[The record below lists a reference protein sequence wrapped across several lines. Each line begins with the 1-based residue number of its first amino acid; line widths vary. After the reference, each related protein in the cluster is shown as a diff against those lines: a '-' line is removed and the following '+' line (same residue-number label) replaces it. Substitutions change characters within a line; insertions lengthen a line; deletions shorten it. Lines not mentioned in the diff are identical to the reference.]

1 MKYITKEHDGFYWAI
16 GFIEGLREGDKYNA
30 THSAAL
36 MMSDSERLKYLLLG
50 LDRLYEHMIDIKE
63 SAGEQTG

>member
-36 MMSDSERLKYLLLG
+36 KYLLLG